1 MNMWGKNKKED
12 NNIKN
17 FTVGEDRHYDL
28 YLAEFDCE
36 GSIAHAKMLS
46 KTGFLSTAEL
56 KEIVEVLQEIKKDA
70 KARNFKIENDF
81 EDIHS
86 KIESILIEKLGETGK
101 KIHTARSRNDQ
112 ILTCLN
118 LYFKSEIKSV
128 KKLMI
133 QFFDKLLVLAEK
145 YQSDFMPGY
154 THLQAAMPSSFG
166 LWFSAYAETLI
177 DDLLLLDTAYKTAD
191 QSPLGS
197 AAGFGSSFPIDRNFT
212 KDELKFKYLKV
223 NSLASQISRGKIEK
237 SISFFL
243 SSFGSTISKFCMD
256 ICLYMGQDFSFIS
269 FPDNLTTGSSI
280 MPHKKNPDLFEIIR
294 AKGMKLQNVNT
305 EISLITSNLPSG
317 YHRDFQIIKK
327 TIIDSIEE
335 TKEILD
341 VICSVIPEIKI
352 TKNLELNDKYK
363 YTFSVNNLNKK
374 VQEGSSFRDAYIDL
388 KKEINEGN
396 FEPLKNAKYSHIG
409 SIGNLCIY
417 KIKEKMNSLID

>member
-46 KTGFLSTAEL
+46 KTGFLSTEEE
-56 KEIVEVLQEIKKDA
+56 KKIIEVLQEIKKDA
-70 KARNFKIENDF
+70 KAGNFTIENDF

-118 LYFKSEIKSV
+118 LYFKSEIKSI

-197 AAGFGSSFPIDRNFT
+197 AAGFGTSFPIDRNFT
-212 KDELKFKYLKV
+212 KDELKV
-223 NSLASQISRGKIEK
+223 
-237 SISFFL
+237 
-243 SSFGSTISKFCMD
+243 
-256 ICLYMGQDFSFIS
+256 
-269 FPDNLTTGSSI
+269 
-280 MPHKKNPDLFEIIR
+280 
-294 AKGMKLQNVNT
+294 
-305 EISLITSNLPSG
+305 
-317 YHRDFQIIKK
+317 
-327 TIIDSIEE
+327 
-335 TKEILD
+335 
-341 VICSVIPEIKI
+341 
-352 TKNLELNDKYK
+352 
-363 YTFSVNNLNKK
+363 
-374 VQEGSSFRDAYIDL
+374 
-388 KKEINEGN
+388 
-396 FEPLKNAKYSHIG
+396 
-409 SIGNLCIY
+409 
-417 KIKEKMNSLID
+417 

>member
-1 MNMWGKNKKED
+1 MWGKNKKED
-12 NNIKN
+12 NSIKN

-46 KTGFLSTAEL
+46 KTGFLSAEEE
-56 KEIVEVLQEIKKDA
+56 KKIIEALQEIKKDA
-70 KARNFKIENDF
+70 KAGNFTIENDF

-118 LYFKSEIKSV
+118 LYFKSEIKSI

-145 YQSDFMPGY
+145 HQSDFMPGY

-166 LWFSAYAETLI
+166 IWFSAYAETLI

-197 AAGFGSSFPIDRNFT
+197 AAGFGTSFPIDRNFT
-212 KDELKFKYLKV
+212 KDELNFKHLKV

-269 FPDNLTTGSSI
+269 FPDDLTDEVLGVH
-280 MPHKKNPDLFEIIR
+280 MVGPRVADLISEAVTAMEFR
-294 AKGMKLQNVNT
+294 ASAEDIARMSHSHPTYAEAV
-305 EISLITSNLPSG
+305 
-317 YHRDFQIIKK
+317 
-327 TIIDSIEE
+327 
-335 TKEILD
+335 KEAALAA
-341 VICSVIPEIKI
+341 SE
-352 TKNLELNDKYK
+352 N
-363 YTFSVNNLNKK
+363 
-374 VQEGSSFRDAYIDL
+374 R
-388 KKEINEGN
+388 
-396 FEPLKNAKYSHIG
+396 PLHI
-409 SIGNLCIY
+409 
-417 KIKEKMNSLID
+417 